1 MLAERLQDRPDAPA
15 SPFASVGRSGWLFP
29 AFAFVAGSLDAILL
43 MGWRQIDP
51 TNLAWIRKDPAVY
64 QAGWEFLRRQPWT
77 FPPTWLAHLDF
88 PFGISAAYL
97 DVIPIVAVP
106 LHLFAGVL
114 PENFQYLGLWAAL
127 CLILQAYFALKLL
140 SRFTSDRLVL
150 CLGALFFLNAPI
162 LLNRLYG
169 HFSLCAQWLILAA
182 LYYYFRPPERA
193 GIARYMAPFAV
204 LAAIAGGITPYITV
218 MVLMIGLAAV
228 LRLQLEIASFRAPE
242 DKTTVAD
249 KLRKPWESPALWIV
263 IPAAAAFLSFLV
275 FGFVMSDSSPG
286 IEAPGYGTFSLNLLS
301 PISPLHGSLL
311 FKSIP
316 LIPAQANEGFAYLG
330 LGLLALGVVCL
341 VARPSLP
348 KRIATPSL
356 RPLFFLSVALVI
368 LALSVR
374 ITFGSRIVA
383 VLPLPVSV
391 FHLLATFRA
400 SGRFFWPVYYLLMLA
415 AIAGAILVI
424 RNRWAKSALIAGCL
438 LLQYADTAGL
448 AADVAREARA
458 TVRDPLV
465 SADWPA
471 LARSNAHLVL
481 VPAFQCDRVLTPGG
495 DAGWH
500 WFAWFAAKN
509 AVTLNSVSA
518 ARVSTASDKFN
529 CGLLPRQLARGI
541 VATGTLYVL
550 GDRLA
555 RLAVANNNSLY
566 CQQLDGFNVCTL
578 KQVGSSG
585 RNVSAPSSKDAR
597 TP

>member
-1 MLAERLQDRPDAPA
+1 MLAERLQGRPDAPA
-15 SPFASVGRSGWLFP
+15 SPLASVGRGRWLFP

-140 SRFTSDRLVL
+140 SRFTSDRLLL

-182 LYYYFRPPERA
+182 LYYYFRPPERG

-228 LRLQLEIASFRAPE
+228 LRLQLEIASFRTPE
-242 DKTTVAD
+242 DKITIAD
-249 KLRKPWESPALWIV
+249 MLRKPWESPALWIV
-263 IPAAAAFLSFLV
+263 VPAAAALLSFLV
-275 FGFVMSDSSPG
+275 FGFVTPGAGPG

-301 PISPLHGSLL
+301 PVSSLHGSLL
-311 FKSIP
+311 FPSIP
-316 LIPAQANEGFAYLG
+316 LLPAQANEGYAYLG
-330 LGLLALGVVCL
+330 LGILTMGVVGL
-341 VARPSLP
+341 VARPSIL

-356 RPLFFLSVALVI
+356 RPLLFLSVALTI

-374 ITFGSRIVA
+374 ITLGSRIVT
-383 VLPLPVSV
+383 VLPVPVSV

-400 SGRFFWPVYYLLMLA
+400 SGRFFWPVYYLLMVSAVA
-415 AIAGAILVI
+415 AAFLVI
-424 RNRWAKSALIAGCL
+424 PNRWAKSTLIGGCL
-438 LLQYADTAGL
+438 LLQCADTAGL
-448 AADVAREARA
+448 AADVARDARA

-481 VPAFQCDRVLTPGG
+481 VPAFQCDRADTPGG

-509 AVTLNSVSA
+509 AITLNSVSA
-518 ARVSTASDKFN
+518 ARISTASNTLN

-541 VATGTLYVL
+541 VAPGTLYVL
-550 GDRLA
+550 SDRLE
-555 RLAVANNNSLY
+555 RLASANNDSLY
-566 CQQLDGFNVCTL
+566 CRQLDGFNVCAL

-585 RNVSAPSSKDAR
+585 WNASTPSSKDTR